1 MNQLHYT
8 SSKLKNKHLSYY
20 DLKYI
25 EREYNH
31 FIKTKDKNQ
40 SKTAFMSE
48 LANAVHKCLSNLYN
62 VIKSGLVELLN
73 SNLTIRIEFSADIAY
88 RKTQIIYIF

>member
-1 MNQLHYT
+1 
-8 SSKLKNKHLSYY
+8 
-20 DLKYI
+20 
-25 EREYNH
+25 
-31 FIKTKDKNQ
+31 
-40 SKTAFMSE
+40 MSE